1 VYHHICTFHAKRLVT
16 CSIFYPLLFTLNY
29 QAHTIMFAKDQFLS
43 LWYTHVC
50 WVASPQTSF
59 VLGVVVNSLEY
70 GKQIQGLSVKY
81 WLARNSYIGSR
92 SMTFMC
98 RVLVG
103 GGTSAAGTPYTVASS
118 AASWTDSSYSTP
130 LRQGMEI
137 GSFRRT
143 LFSSLKHD
151 WCWLASIKIH
161 NAIIF

>member
-1 VYHHICTFHAKRLVT
+1 MLYLLPTSILHWIIRHIQF
-16 CSIFYPLLFTLNY
+16 S
-29 QAHTIMFAKDQFLS
+29 FAKDQFLS
-43 LWYTHVC
+43 LWYTHVW
-50 WVASPQTSF
+50 WVASPRTSS

-103 GGTSAAGTPYTVASS
+103 GGTSAAGTPYTAASS
-118 AASWTDSSYSTP
+118 TASWTDSSYSTP

-137 GSFRRT
+137 GSFRRS